1 MVRSGGARLRIVG
14 GELGGRRIHA
24 PPGERLR
31 PTAER
36 TREAIFSML
45 GPLQG
50 ASVLDLFCGT
60 GALGLEALSR
70 GAATVTLVDT
80 EIDPAAR
87 NVELLAVGDRC
98 TLVEADALSF
108 LESGAERFDLV
119 LCDPPYRLA
128 DRLGSQLEKPLERRL
143 APGAR
148 VVVESAPD
156 APIDLTLPLARERR
170 YGAARVRIYEAG
182 AGR

>member
-1 MVRSGGARLRIVG
+1 MARSGGARLRIVA
-14 GELGGRRIHA
+14 GELGGRRIYA
-24 PPGERLR
+24 PPGESLR

-45 GPLQG
+45 GSLQG

-70 GAATVTLVDT
+70 GAATLTLVDT
-80 EIDPAAR
+80 EIGPAAR

-98 TLVEADALSF
+98 TLVEADALAF
-108 LESGAERFDLV
+108 LESGSERFDLV

-143 APGAR
+143 AAGAR

-156 APIDLTLPLARERR
+156 APLELTLPLERERR

-182 AGR
+182 GGR

>member
-1 MVRSGGARLRIVG
+1 MARSGGARLRIVA
-14 GELGGRRIHA
+14 GEFGGRRIHA
-24 PPGERLR
+24 PPGEQLR

-50 ASVLDLFCGT
+50 ASALDLFCGT

-70 GAATVTLVDT
+70 GAATLSLVDT
-80 EIDPAAR
+80 EIGPAAR

-98 TLVEADALSF
+98 TLVEADALDF
-108 LESGAERFDLV
+108 LASGTGRFDLV

-128 DRLGSQLEKPLERRL
+128 DRLGSQLDKLLEGRL
-143 APGAR
+143 TAGAR

-156 APIDLTLPLARERR
+156 APLELTLPLSGERR
-170 YGAARVRIYEAG
+170 YGAAHVRIYDAG
-182 AGR
+182 GR